1 VIIAAIKN
9 ILAYIWHLRN
19 LLVVSSCGEDSKL
32 QGRISIR
39 KSGGKVSVGYSSLIQ
54 GNIITECEDSTVRIG
69 NNVFIGGG
77 TLLDCVNSIT
87 VEDDVLISYGCIFAD
102 SDNHSVSYSIRKKDL
117 ADWQNGQQHDWQ
129 TTLNSPIKLSKGV
142 WVGARAIVLKG
153 VEIGEGAV
161 VGAGSVVTKD
171 VPPWTIVAG
180 NPARIIRE
188 IPEHER

>member
-1 VIIAAIKN
+1 MLAAIKYLMAN
-9 ILAYIWHLRN
+9 ILHLRN
-19 LLVVSSCGEDSKL
+19 RMVVSSCGVGSSL

-39 KSGGKVSVGYSSLIQ
+39 KSGGNVSVGDHSLVQ
-54 GNIITECEDSTVRIG
+54 GAIVTECKNSIVKIG

-77 TLLDCVNSIT
+77 TLFDCVNSIT
-87 VEDDVLISYGCIFAD
+87 VEDDVLISYDCIFAD

-117 ADWQNGQQHDWQ
+117 ADWKNGQQHDWQ
-129 TTLNSPIKLSKGV
+129 TTLSSPIKLSKGV

-153 VEIGEGAV
+153 VEIGEGSV

-188 IPEHER
+188 ISENER